1 MADFYVD
8 STVDFEVPNDNQFSA
23 DPAVVFVHPEAQAII
38 ARTAL
43 KYLMERRE
51 PFKCFVRPGAVYR
64 FTKLLPTSPI
74 YQRARH
80 VTG

>member
-23 DPAVVFVHPEAQAII
+23 DPAVVLVHPEEAATIV
-38 ARTAL
+38 RTAL

-51 PFKCFVRPGAVYR
+51 PFECFVRPGVIYKLQ
-64 FTKLLPTSPI
+64 KLLPTSPI
-74 YQRARH
+74 YQRGRH